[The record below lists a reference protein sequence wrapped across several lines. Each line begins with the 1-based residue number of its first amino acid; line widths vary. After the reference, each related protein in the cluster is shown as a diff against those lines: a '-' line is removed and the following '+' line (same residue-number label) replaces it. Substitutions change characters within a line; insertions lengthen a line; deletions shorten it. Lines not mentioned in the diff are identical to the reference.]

1 MESEVSLVPELS
13 GCSDFSS
20 LKLLFTERIMVFVTH
35 LKKEKKAQQFLQAAF
50 LKNSMYALTSGFI
63 ANGEAG
69 RSL

>member
-1 MESEVSLVPELS
+1 MGSEVSVVPELS

-20 LKLLFTERIMVFVTH
+20 LKLRFTERMMGFVTR

-50 LKNSMYALTSGFI
+50 LKNSVYVLTSGFT